1 MSAAAQPRLSVEEY
15 LALDREAE
23 VKSEYFDGVLY
34 PICGVSMAHSRL
46 SARLGWRFE
55 ERLAGSPCVTFLSP
69 LRVRVSRTKFVYPD
83 LFVICGKPD
92 LTDEQADTLTNP
104 NLVLEILSP
113 TTRDYDYGTKLD
125 MYREL
130 PSVEEYVLV
139 SQDRQRIE
147 VFRRMPNQEWR
158 LMRHEGP
165 DAILPLESLNISI
178 PLSEIFS
185 GIVDPGARPEF

>member
-83 LFVICGKPD
+83 LFVIGGKPD
-92 LTDEQADTLTNP
+92 LTDEHADTLTNP
-104 NLVLEILSP
+104 AGCGSFAFEAKA
-113 TTRDYDYGTKLD
+113 R
-125 MYREL
+125 
-130 PSVEEYVLV
+130 SVNWIAGVRRVHYVRMKGDISARMGYV
-139 SQDRQRIE
+139 DRRT
-147 VFRRMPNQEWR
+147 
-158 LMRHEGP
+158 
-165 DAILPLESLNISI
+165 
-178 PLSEIFS
+178 
-185 GIVDPGARPEF
+185 

>member
-1 MSAAAQPRLSVEEY
+1 
-15 LALDREAE
+15 
-23 VKSEYFDGVLY
+23 
-34 PICGVSMAHSRL
+34 
-46 SARLGWRFE
+46 
-55 ERLAGSPCVTFLSP
+55 
-69 LRVRVSRTKFVYPD
+69 
-83 LFVICGKPD
+83 
-92 LTDEQADTLTNP
+92 
-104 NLVLEILSP
+104 
-113 TTRDYDYGTKLD
+113 

-178 PLSEIFS
+178 PLSEIFP
-185 GIVDPGARPEF
+185 GIVDPDARPEF